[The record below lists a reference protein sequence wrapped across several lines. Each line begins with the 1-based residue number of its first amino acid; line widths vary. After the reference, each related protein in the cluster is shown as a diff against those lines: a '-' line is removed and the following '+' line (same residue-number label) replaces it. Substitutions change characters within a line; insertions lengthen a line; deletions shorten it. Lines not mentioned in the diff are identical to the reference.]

1 MDVDSPISFSPD
13 GKRFVFVRQ
22 VSKAKTSNLIVTNA
36 DGTAEQNLEVLTNPI
51 AFSSNGPAW
60 SPDGKRIAVS
70 DNPTG
75 EFNRSA
81 IEVVDVASKAKK
93 RFGSADW
100 IDPDQMAWLPDGSA
114 ILFNAR
120 VTKSSLNA
128 QLFALSYPGAEVRRI
143 TNDLNFYS
151 GTSVTSDGADLA
163 TVQVTL
169 TGNLWVAGFGSAAS
183 FSPPREITSGISRA
197 DGISGIIW
205 TLDNKLI
212 YSYYTSGSI
221 QLASAAPDGTEVH
234 DIAPRVVTPSWL
246 SNCGDGK
253 HFVFSMGSGTGASAV
268 WRADMDGSNVTQLS
282 TGQIAVHPNCSPD
295 GKFVV
300 YVNVAGNTTR
310 LMKVGIDGGTP
321 SEISKA
327 DAFNP
332 VISPDGASLAALY
345 QPDRSK
351 HASLAV
357 IGMAGGEVR
366 SIYDLSTEAR
376 EAIGGDG
383 GQKLAWINDG
393 RAVLYPA
400 NSDGVVTLWAQPVGP
415 PGSPAA
421 PAKQVMNLG
430 SDFQWGAYTL
440 SPDGKQ
446 IVYAHGRHVTDAVLI
461 SHFH

>member
-1 MDVDSPISFSPD
+1 M
-13 GKRFVFVRQ
+13 
-22 VSKAKTSNLIVTNA
+22 
-36 DGTAEQNLEVLTNPI
+36 
-51 AFSSNGPAW
+51 
-60 SPDGKRIAVS
+60 
-70 DNPTG
+70 
-75 EFNRSA
+75 
-81 IEVVDVASKAKK
+81 
-93 RFGSADW
+93 
-100 IDPDQMAWLPDGSA
+100 
-114 ILFNAR
+114 
-120 VTKSSLNA
+120 
-128 QLFALSYPGAEVRRI
+128 
-143 TNDLNFYS
+143 
-151 GTSVTSDGADLA
+151 
-163 TVQVTL
+163 TL

-205 TLDNKLI
+205 TSDGKLI

-221 QLASAAPDGTEVH
+221 QLASAAPDGTDVH

-253 HFVFSMGSGTGASAV
+253 HFVFSMGERHGRAARYGARIS
-268 WRADMDGSNVTQLS
+268 DGSNVTQLS

-310 LMKVGIDGGTP
+310 LMKVGIDGGAA

-345 QPDRSK
+345 QPDPSK
-351 HASLAV
+351 HPSLAV

-366 SIYDLSTEAR
+366 NVYNLSADAR
-376 EAIGGDG
+376 EAINGDG

-393 RAVLYPA
+393 RAILYPV
-400 NSDGVVTLWAQPVGP
+400 NTDGVVTLWAQPVGP
-415 PGSPAA
+415 PGKPRRA
-421 PAKQVMNLG
+421 AKQVMNLG
-430 SDFQWGAYTL
+430 PDFQWGAYTL